1 MTESEMLQH
10 IAKLTEQNNK
20 ISEIV
25 SNALSIDQITFHALN
40 LQLQTINNS
49 ITIMLF
55 ALMFVRK

>member
-25 SNALSIDQITFHALN
+25 SNALSIDQRAYHTLS
-40 LQLQTINNS
+40 LQLQVINNS
-49 ITIMLF
+49 ITVMLF
-55 ALMFVRK
+55 TLMFVRK